1 MARQRRIDT
10 TLEHA
15 LRVWAAQERRKWRG
29 ENAAGDPD
37 GLDAACLLGK
47 IREERDGAS
56 QNRVNQRTPTAAHW
70 GEGLIIHRAM
80 HGMPEAPR
88 VCVWLYYLLVGP
100 DFMPAKEKARHAGD
114 YLGYPVSLP
123 SFWQTLE
130 NGEHWIA
137 ARYFSIPNGA
147 ECIDTADAT
156 ITA

>member
-88 VCVWLYYLLVGP
+88 VCVWLYYVLVGP
-100 DFMPAKEKARHAGD
+100 DQIPIKTKAQHAAD
-114 YLGYPVSLP
+114 YLGSRVSVAEYWNELK
-123 SFWQTLE
+123 L
-130 NGEHWIA
+130 GETWIA
-137 ARYFSIPNGA
+137 ARYFAMPDALAYLDNK
-147 ECIDTADAT
+147 TAA

>member
-29 ENAAGDPD
+29 ENAVGDPD
-37 GLDAACLLGK
+37 GFDAACLLGK